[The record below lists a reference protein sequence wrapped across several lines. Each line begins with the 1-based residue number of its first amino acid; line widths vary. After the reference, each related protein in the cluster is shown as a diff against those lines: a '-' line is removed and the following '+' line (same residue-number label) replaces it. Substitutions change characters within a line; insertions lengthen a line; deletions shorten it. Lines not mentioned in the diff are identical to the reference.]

1 MMMNIIDLF
10 SGAGGLTEG
19 FRNDNFNI
27 ICHIEKNKDACETL
41 KVREAYYYLKKVDK
55 LFLYKNYLNGKIS
68 KKELLNEIPK
78 EQIDSVLNIEINE
91 KSLDEILNYIDAKT
105 DRVDGIIGGPPCQAY
120 STIGRAINEK
130 KRIQMI
136 ESTYINII

>member
-55 LFLYKNYLNGKIS
+55 LCLYKNYLNGKIS
-68 KKELLNEIPK
+68 KKELLNKIPK
-78 EQIDSVLNIEINE
+78 EQINSVLNVEINE
-91 KSLDEILNYIDAKT
+91 KSIDEILYHIDAKT
-105 DRVDGIIGGPPCQAY
+105 DRVDGIIGGPPVKHILQLVEQLM
-120 STIGRAINEK
+120 RK

>member
-1 MMMNIIDLF
+1 MNIIDLF

-19 FRNDNFNI
+19 FRNRDFNI
-27 ICHIEKNKDACETL
+27 LCHIEKNKDACETL
-41 KVREAYYYLKKVDK
+41 KIREAFYFLKENNK
-55 LFLYKNYLNGKIS
+55 LHHYRKYLNGRIS
-68 KKELLNEIPK
+68 KKELLNIVPSEKIK
-78 EQIDSVLNIEINE
+78 SILNIEINKDSLE
-91 KSLDEILNYIDAKT
+91 EIFNFIDSKS

-130 KRIQMI
+130 KRNQTT